1 MRYAPTAILFILCIL
16 SRAIGGPVIE
26 SGDRVLVLG
35 DEFAVELG
43 TRGVLES
50 IFGPGV
56 DYQHRAESGAEAARL
71 PRPVLFD
78 GPAPDVVVVC
88 VGMVDAI
95 RGDAHLP
102 RFRRSLASFAEE
114 WSGSRLIMI
123 TPVPPEPSDAIRSGS
138 HALSVAGFVDAIHVE
153 AGRSGCRSVD
163 LHGPLT
169 VAARAGNVPV
179 THDGLHLTDAAWRYV
194 EREIAWQLGHA
205 ELDPP
210 MALAESDGE
219 SQVRNDR
226 SIELDWLEHPERM
239 PALDEVVSI
248 EVSESSE
255 PSGPTWDEA
264 VATVQRADAV
274 GTESLREALARLA
287 AESDRTESARDIMLP
302 LTDASRSESV
312 RLAALAALDD
322 LPESVGP
329 VPGIRTIAMEA
340 VPVKMVYDVD
350 RFEVLA
356 GEPVRIVL
364 ENPDAQPHNLLILKP
379 GSLRSIGRAVDAM
392 ENDAESKSRHWV
404 PESPKVLHV
413 MSMVQPG
420 ERGELRFVA
429 PERPGRYPFVCTYP
443 GHWRM
448 MNGVMTVRRND

>member
-1 MRYAPTAILFILCIL
+1 MQFVLTAFLCML
-16 SRAIGGPVIE
+16 CMFSRVIGAPVIE
-26 SGDRVLVLG
+26 PGDRVLVLG

-50 IFGPGV
+50 IFGSEV
-56 DYQHRAESGAEAARL
+56 DFQHRAESGMEAVRL
-71 PRPVLFD
+71 PTPVQFGD
-78 GPAPDVVVVC
+78 PAPDVVVAC

-95 RGDAHLP
+95 RGDSHLP
-102 RFRRSLASFAEE
+102 RFRQGLASFVEA
-114 WSGSRLIMI
+114 WSGSQIIVI
-123 TPVPPEPSDAIRSGS
+123 TPVPPEPSDALRSGS
-138 HALSVAGFVDAIHVE
+138 HALSVAGYADAIHAE
-153 AGRSGCRSVD
+153 AGRSGCRSID
-163 LHGPLT
+163 LHGPLR
-169 VAARAGNVPV
+169 VAARGEDVPL
-179 THDGLHLTDAAWRYV
+179 THDGLHLSDAAWRYV
-194 EREIAWQLGHA
+194 ERELAWQLGYD

-210 MALAESDGE
+210 MVIRRTDGGTE
-219 SQVRNDR
+219 VRSDR
-226 SIELDWLEHPERM
+226 SIELEWLEHPERM
-239 PALDEVVSI
+239 PAVDAIAMARETPSP
-248 EVSESSE
+248 EA
-255 PSGPTWDEA
+255 SGPTWDEA
-264 VATVQRADAV
+264 VETVRRADAV
-274 GTESLREALARLA
+274 DTESLRSALARLA
-287 AESDRTESARDIMLP
+287 SESDRAESARDIMLP
-302 LTDASRSESV
+302 LADASRSESI

-322 LPESVGP
+322 LPGTVGP

-379 GSLRSIGRAVDAM
+379 GALRSIGRAVDEM

-429 PERPGRYPFVCTYP
+429 PDRPGRYPFVCTYP